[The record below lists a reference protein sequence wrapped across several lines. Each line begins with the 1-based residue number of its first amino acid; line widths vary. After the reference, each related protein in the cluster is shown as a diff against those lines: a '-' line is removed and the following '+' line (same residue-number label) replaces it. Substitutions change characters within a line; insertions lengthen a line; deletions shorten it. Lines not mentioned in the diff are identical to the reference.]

1 MLCLGFEPGAAEWNA
16 QTDPLSYG
24 GHHLF
29 ITSSCDFYVLPL
41 EKRKHWLCFTLSKLL
56 HQMMNAS
63 SGRKKNRNFHRK
75 RKQSAA
81 AEQQQQQ
88 QDINIKEINKIRLF
102 YLKRRRLK
110 QPAAITLMKLR
121 KMKNWLKIVV
131 PTKFSRKK
139 VLINQKFRMRL
150 NVGTCCL
157 KLVKQAMRQ

>member
-1 MLCLGFEPGAAEWNA
+1 MECTDGSTELWRPPFVYNKFLWLLCSALREKK
-16 QTDPLSYG
+16 TL
-24 GHHLF
+24 
-29 ITSSCDFYVLPL
+29 TVFYSFKIVAPDDERLYVV
-41 EKRKHWLCFTLSKLL
+41 EE
-56 HQMMNAS
+56 
-63 SGRKKNRNFHRK
+63 KKNRNFHRK

-81 AEQQQQQ
+81 AEQQQQ

-139 VLINQKFRMRL
+139 SFDKPKVSDEAKRWNMLPQVSQTSNATI
-150 NVGTCCL
+150 GL
-157 KLVKQAMRQ
+157 KRYYLL

>member
-1 MLCLGFEPGAAEWNA
+1 MECTDGSTELWWPPFVYNKFLWLLCSALREKK
-16 QTDPLSYG
+16 TL
-24 GHHLF
+24 
-29 ITSSCDFYVLPL
+29 TVFYSFKIVAPDDERLYVV
-41 EKRKHWLCFTLSKLL
+41 EE
-56 HQMMNAS
+56 
-63 SGRKKNRNFHRK
+63 KKNRNFHRK

-81 AEQQQQQ
+81 AEQQQQQQ

-139 VLINQKFRMRL
+139 VLINQKFWMRL